1 MPDTSYLFLAVGSPN
16 DPRRISIKFPTAD
29 AAAQAFADLTAGFR
43 AAGLPVAVADE
54 SIRRPDL
61 GDYFSRYLKDRWGQ

>member
-29 AAAQAFADLTAGFR
+29 AAAQAFADITAGAR
-43 AAGLPVAVADE
+43 AAGLPVAVAEE
-54 SIRRPDL
+54 SVRRPDL
-61 GDYFSRYLKDRWGQ
+61 GDYFSRYLKGK